1 MPNSVNNNYYGSYG
15 TSKAAQAKNGEFWY
29 EDPNKNNVSM
39 DSFLQLMI
47 AQLKNQDFQNTL
59 DETQFITQMA
69 QFSTL
74 QAMNELASYSKNN
87 YAATILGH
95 EVAYKV
101 GVGSQTEYKFGVVDA
116 VSTKPSGE
124 PILYIGNAEYKLS
137 DIVQVYPKESDNI
150 KDLIDGL
157 GDKIVEGIDE
167 IINGKNPPEDDK
179 NPEDDENKG
188 NEGDKV
194 PSEE

>member
-1 MPNSVNNNYYGSYG
+1 MPNSINNNYGFGTYG
-15 TSKAAQAKNGEFWY
+15 TSKPATVKNGEFWY

-74 QAMNELASYSKNN
+74 QAMNELASNSKNN
-87 YAATILGH
+87 YLATILGH

-101 GVGSQTEYKFGVVDA
+101 GVGSQIEYRFGVVDA
-116 VSTKPSGE
+116 VSSKPSGE

-137 DIVQVYPKESDNI
+137 DIVQVYPKDSDNI

-167 IINGKNPPEDDK
+167 IINGKK
-179 NPEDDENKG
+179 PEDDEEPGDDEDKG
-188 NEGDKV
+188 DEGDKV